1 MRPQDSLCPL
11 YGPNTPTRPNIDLDV
26 LFSGDG
32 GNQNEGIKSDLDN
45 FSKKSSQDGKNDRNE
60 DQKLRDVQDDGLN
73 LLQEDP
79 KNQEEKI
86 DSTGQP
92 RKDKIISEEQERRH
106 EYPIFI
112 NKDDILTKDADLV
125 QSLGDAE
132 RRN

>member
-1 MRPQDSLCPL
+1 MPQESAICPL
-11 YGPNTPTRPNIDLDV
+11 LGPNTPTRPNIDLDV
-26 LFSGDG
+26 LFSGHG
-32 GNQNEGIKSDLDN
+32 ENQNEGIKSDLDSI
-45 FSKKSSQDGKNDRNE
+45 SKKSLQDGKNDRNE
-60 DQKLRDVQDDGLN
+60 DQKLHDVQDDGLN
-73 LLQEDP
+73 RLPEDL